1 MQYLIL
7 FLIRALDVYM
17 WIIIGSVILSWLLVF
32 NVVNT
37 RNIWVYRLQVLMGR
51 LTDPVYRQL
60 RRFVPPI
67 AGIDLTPMIVIF
79 AIFFL
84 QSMLVSLARSGF

>member
-1 MQYLIL
+1 
-7 FLIRALDVYM
+7 M

-37 RNIWVYRLQVLMGR
+37 RNIWVYRLQILMNR

-84 QSMLVSLARSGF
+84 QSMLISLARSGF

>member
-37 RNIWVYRLQVLMGR
+37 RNIWVYRLQILMNR

-84 QSMLVSLARSGF
+84 QSMLISLARSGF